1 MFIASVKG
9 VAVLSLNDTAVTV
22 LWNALIISN
31 HSIDSYTVVYSSISQ
46 HGMWQQAEEM
56 IGTVPGSVTS
66 AVVTGLNPTYDYQFQ
81 VFATLVVH
89 DMIVEGER
97 SSPINIGNVI
107 LSFSN

>member
-46 HGMWQQAEEM
+46 HGMWQQAED
-56 IGTVPGSVTS
+56 TVRGSVTF